1 MFPCSDISKSTVIKC
16 LTTLFSLFGMPAFVY
31 SDRGTSF
38 MSHELQAFLREK
50 GVATSRTTSY
60 NTAGNGQVERYN
72 GIVWKAVEMSLK
84 SKNLHTKYWQVVL
97 PDVLHSIRSLLCT
110 ATNETPH
117 ERFFRFPRW
126 SSSGASIPTWMA
138 EPVAVLLKRYVRPTK
153 ADPLVDEV
161 ELLQAN
167 PHYAFVR
174 YPNGG
179 ETTVSTKHLAPK
191 PISAPQDQL
200 LPRDSVLES
209 TVRNSPFSVLAAH
222 VQQEVLTATEQN
234 NVIVGRNNPPVDAL
248 DETGILWIG
257 LIFKGQGE
265 CRNRLYLLFV
275 KLCWVAC
282 GL

>member
-1 MFPCSDISKSTVIKC
+1 M
-16 LTTLFSLFGMPAFVY
+16 
-31 SDRGTSF
+31 
-38 MSHELQAFLREK
+38 
-50 GVATSRTTSY
+50 
-60 NTAGNGQVERYN
+60 
-72 GIVWKAVEMSLK
+72 
-84 SKNLHTKYWQVVL
+84 
-97 PDVLHSIRSLLCT
+97 
-110 ATNETPH
+110 
-117 ERFFRFPRW
+117 
-126 SSSGASIPTWMA
+126 
-138 EPVAVLLKRYVRPTK
+138 
-153 ADPLVDEV
+153 
-161 ELLQAN
+161 LQAN

-222 VQQEVLTATEQN
+222 VQQEVPTATEQN
-234 NVIVGRNNPPVDAL
+234 NVTVGRNNPPVDAL

-275 KLCWVAC
+275 KLCWVSC
-282 GL
+282 CL